1 MNFKLSNSKKF
12 TMIPTPRVRE
22 RPFALLIV
30 GVLLGAFFIVQ
41 ARSFEKVT
49 ELATR
54 DANSNIFREISSLY
68 QGNHDLEK
76 QINDLEKTLGE
87 TKDRSTS
94 LQALEKEIL
103 KNRIL
108 LGAVHVSGPGISVT
122 LPKET
127 SVAWMIDLA
136 NELFSL
142 GSEAVSVNGIRITY
156 STSGFE
162 SLPQQKILF
171 NGNILQPPY
180 IFEAIGEPSLL
191 FKSLLQPSGF
201 LQRFKQILPKSSP
214 IVDRMEHITMQKVA
228 SGL

>member
-1 MNFKLSNSKKF
+1 MNPKKF
-12 TMIPTPRVRE
+12 TIIHRPYVRE
-22 RPFALLIV
+22 RPFALVVV
-30 GVLLGAFFIVQ
+30 GVFLGTFFIVQ

-49 ELATR
+49 GLATR
-54 DANSNIFREISSLY
+54 DANSNIFREISGLH
-68 QGNHDLEK
+68 QGNKDLEK
-76 QINDLEKTLGE
+76 QIRDLENTLGE

-103 KNRIL
+103 RNKVL
-108 LGAVHVSGPGISVT
+108 LGAVDVSGPGVSIT

-142 GSEAVSVNGIRITY
+142 GAEAVSVNGIRITY
-156 STSGFE
+156 STSGFDP
-162 SLPQQKILF
+162 LPQQKILF
-171 NGNILQPPY
+171 HGNILQPPY

-191 FKSLLQPSGF
+191 FKSLLQPGGF

-214 IVDRMEHITMQKVA
+214 IVDKMEKIVMPMA
-228 SGL
+228 RS

>member
-1 MNFKLSNSKKF
+1 MNPKSMNSKKF
-12 TMIPTPRVRE
+12 TMIQTPHVGE

-30 GVLLGAFFIVQ
+30 GVLLGAFFIIQ

-54 DANSNIFREISSLY
+54 DANSNIFREISALHQS
-68 QGNHDLEK
+68 NKDLEK
-76 QINDLEKTLGE
+76 QIIGLEKTLSE

-108 LGAVHVSGPGISVT
+108 LGAVDVSGPGVSVT

-136 NELFSL
+136 NEFFSL
-142 GSEAVSVNGIRITY
+142 GAEAVSINGIRITY
-156 STSGFE
+156 STLGFE

-171 NGNILQPPY
+171 NGNILRPPY

-214 IVDRMEHITMQKVA
+214 AIDKMEQITMQKVA
-228 SGL
+228 SI